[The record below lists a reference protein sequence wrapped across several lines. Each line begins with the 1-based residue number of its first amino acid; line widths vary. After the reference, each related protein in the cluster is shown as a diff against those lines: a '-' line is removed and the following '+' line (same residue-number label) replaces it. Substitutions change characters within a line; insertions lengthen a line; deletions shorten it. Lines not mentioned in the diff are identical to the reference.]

1 MAKDNNVNINL
12 VGKSDSAEK
21 AIDRTGKAIG
31 KLEQKTSKFGTA
43 GNIGSVFSGLN
54 AATNLIKKAVSA
66 VNELTD
72 AYNSQKEAETQLETA
87 ARNNPYMN
95 GDSVARLREYAAEMQ
110 RVTNVSDEEILS
122 QLARLAAQGRTEAEA
137 MDIVSASLDVA
148 ASGAMSFES
157 AVSNLSKTFSGLAGE
172 LGESVPQV
180 RALTTEQL
188 KNGEAVKVIAQQY
201 AGMAENVAES
211 TGGTRKFSNA
221 VKSMKEELGAMF
233 SEATEPMKNFFGELI
248 QNWADAKRA
257 KREYEE
263 AQESEIR
270 EIESAYERAR
280 AGETDAKLE
289 HVRNT
294 IKNLQEQAEELKKQ
308 REESAKSMVNLAT
321 VNPDEIKGMS
331 MEEAWDAQLKKYTS
345 DINFGKEH
353 LEAIAEL
360 EKEIAVQKEIAAAYQ
375 EQITAE
381 QEKQAQA
388 AEEAARAAA
397 KAEADAA
404 ALKAIRR
411 YREKVAAAEEEIR
424 VRRELGEEITR
435 TAELEEMSGVKT
447 QAALEMIQEAGGN
460 ITTENSFFKTVRDDI
475 AGMNAELAELEGADA
490 AARALEERIA
500 GFLESIDGASGKNE
514 LPEWKQITD
523 GVVSL
528 SEELAALADSLPET
542 DVEEIRGKIA
552 EIRASLLG
560 GGGGEETQPLSAQ
573 LLAEAEA
580 IAKEAADLELKAKE
594 AALEGNLDLEREYL
608 ATVEELYSLS
618 NQKILEADEEKR
630 NESLSKWQ
638 QGLEEAANVVG
649 QLSEIID
656 GATAVF
662 QEAAELRLQ
671 KELADLDAAY
681 ENGTISEEEYT
692 RKTTEAKKKAAKE
705 EYKIKM
711 WQWTASI
718 AEATAN
724 IAAGVIQALASSAPP
739 MSYVYAGL
747 TGAAGAVQIASLIAA
762 KPIPPSFAT
771 GGIVGGNSYHGDRV
785 QAHLNSREMVLNL
798 GQQKNLFDAINTG
811 NMGGGAV
818 NVVVNNS
825 ASNLVTAEPK
835 ITRGQIELMI
845 DARVNESMRKGR
857 YSSSMTQAQQAAGG
871 KYFGI

>member
-1 MAKDNNVNINL
+1 MGKNKINIELNANTKNAESALDKFKNKLNSFEKNNKRL
-12 VGKSDSAEK
+12 A
-21 AIDRTGKAIG
+21 
-31 KLEQKTSKFGTA
+31 
-43 GNIGSVFSGLN
+43 NIGSILSG
-54 AATNLIKKAVSA
+54 AKSGFDMVSGAVSSAVAA
-66 VNELTD
+66 VNGLTD
-72 AYNSQKEAETQLETA
+72 AYNEQKAAETALEQA
-87 ARNNPYMN
+87 AANNPYMN
-95 GDSVARLREYAAEMQ
+95 GESVSRLKEF
-110 RVTNVSDEEILS
+110 
-122 QLARLAAQGRTEAEA
+122 AAQMQQATGVADNELLPMLAQLTAAGRTEAESMA
-137 MDIVSASLDVA
+137 VVRAALDMA
-148 ASGAMSFES
+148 ASGAMSFDS
-157 AVSNLSKTFSGLAGE
+157 AARNLAKTYSGLAGE
-172 LGESVPQV
+172 LGETLPQV
-180 RALTTEQL
+180 RALTAEQL
-188 KNGEAVKVIAQQY
+188 KSGEAVKIISELY
-201 AGMAENVAES
+201 GGMAESVAES
-211 TGGTRKFSNA
+211 AGGQKKLSNA
-221 VKSMKEELGAMF
+221 IQSAKEEIGAMF
-233 SEATEPMKNFFGELI
+233 SRGTEGARNFFAGLV
-248 QNWADAKRA
+248 QGWADARRA

-263 AQESEIR
+263 AQESEVR
-270 EIESAYERAR
+270 EIESVYERAR
-280 AGETDAKLE
+280 AGETAAKLE

-294 IKNLQEQAEELKKQ
+294 IKNLQEQAEGLKKQ
-308 REESAKSMVNLAT
+308 REEFAKSMVNLAA

-331 MEEAWDAQLKKYTS
+331 WDEAWDAQLKKYTS

-360 EKEIAVQKEIAAAYQ
+360 EKEIAVQKKLAAAYQ

-397 KAEADAA
+397 RAEADAA
-404 ALKAIRR
+404 ALEAIRH
-411 YREKVAAAEEEIR
+411 YKEKVAAAEEEIR
-424 VRRELGEEITR
+424 IRRELGEEITR
-435 TAELEEMSGVKT
+435 TAELEEMAGVKT
-447 QAALEMIQEAGGN
+447 QAALEMIREAGGN
-460 ITTENSFFKTVRDDI
+460 ITTENSFFKAIQEDI
-475 AGMNAELAELEGADA
+475 AGNAAELAELESAA
-490 AARALEERIA
+490 EAARSLKERIA
-500 GFLESIDGASGKNE
+500 GFLESIDGASGKTE
-514 LPEWKQITD
+514 LPEWKQISD

-560 GGGGEETQPLSAQ
+560 GDDDEETQPLSAQ

-580 IAKEAADLELKAKE
+580 IAKEAAYLELKAKE
-594 AALEGNLDLEREYL
+594 AALEGKLDLEREYL

-638 QGLEEAANVVG
+638 QGLEEAAKVVG

-656 GATAVF
+656 GATAIF
-662 QEAAELRLQ
+662 QEAAEMRLQ

-771 GGIVGGNSYHGDRV
+771 GGIVGGSSYYGDRV
-785 QAHLNSREMVLNL
+785 QANLNSREMVLNM